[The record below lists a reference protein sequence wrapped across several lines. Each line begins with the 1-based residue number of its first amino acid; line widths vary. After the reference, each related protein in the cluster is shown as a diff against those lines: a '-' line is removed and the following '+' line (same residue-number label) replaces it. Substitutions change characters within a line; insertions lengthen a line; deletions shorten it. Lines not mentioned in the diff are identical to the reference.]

1 MGTIISGPL
10 QTRVIKRC
18 YMGVSV
24 GRVGGTYVQAA
35 YLRNFTIHVVNSPA
49 ENLANVQKDCL

>member
-1 MGTIISGPL
+1 
-10 QTRVIKRC
+10 
-18 YMGVSV
+18 MGVSV

-35 YLRNFTIHVVNSPA
+35 YLRNFTIHVNSPA

>member
-1 MGTIISGPL
+1 
-10 QTRVIKRC
+10 
-18 YMGVSV
+18 MGVSV
-24 GRVGGTYVQAA
+24 GRVGATYVQAA